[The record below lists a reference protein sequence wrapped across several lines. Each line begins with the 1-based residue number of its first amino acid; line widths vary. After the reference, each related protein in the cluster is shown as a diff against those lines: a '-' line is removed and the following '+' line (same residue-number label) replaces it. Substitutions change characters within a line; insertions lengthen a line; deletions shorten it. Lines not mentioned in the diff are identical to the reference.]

1 VWQMSYELLC
11 RFLSPT
17 ASPTTDPTMHS
28 ITTNA
33 INANLFQPPLF
44 AICLLLLI
52 PFLTSDSFSPC
63 GPSTPLLSN

>member
-1 VWQMSYELLC
+1 MSYELLC
-11 RFLSPT
+11 GFLSPT
-17 ASPTTDPTMHS
+17 TSPITNPTIHS

-33 INANLFQPPLF
+33 INASLFQPPLF

-52 PFLTSDSFSPC
+52 PFLISDSFSPC